1 MVVVGSAQGGV
12 SRMRF
17 RVPLTPGSALDQIQA
32 WNLRV
37 KSYSA
42 LHKAMQTSHPCI
54 TFMHLCLQM
63 VDMETDTNQ
72 GYLCTWQQCHAGT
85 VAAVDISA
93 EKQQVS
99 LS

>member
-1 MVVVGSAQGGV
+1 
-12 SRMRF
+12 
-17 RVPLTPGSALDQIQA
+17 
-32 WNLRV
+32 
-37 KSYSA
+37 
-42 LHKAMQTSHPCI
+42 
-54 TFMHLCLQM
+54 MHLRLQM

-99 LS
+99 LSSC